1 MASIAILCLV
11 GAMASVRAL
20 DALDFPQGPGSRHV
34 LAKAFLTSTRD
45 RLRVAKH
52 SLAVVQLVWMAV
64 EIKSS
69 PKTL

>member
-1 MASIAILCLV
+1 
-11 GAMASVRAL
+11 MASVRAL
-20 DALDFPQGPGSRHV
+20 GALDFPQVTGSRPV
-34 LAKAFLTSTRD
+34 LAKAFLTSTWD